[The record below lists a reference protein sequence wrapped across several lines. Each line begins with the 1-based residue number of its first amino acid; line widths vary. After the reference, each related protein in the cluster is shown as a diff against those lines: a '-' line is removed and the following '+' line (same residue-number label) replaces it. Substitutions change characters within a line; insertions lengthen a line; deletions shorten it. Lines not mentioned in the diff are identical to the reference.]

1 MKPHKQLI
9 ALTAGLLVASLS
21 VAEPIIVEIDGGEG
35 MNPLGGYAMTPFGM
49 PDSGGGCATSTTS
62 ADGLTI
68 DFTTRNGADGT
79 GGSPACMN
87 VESPDWWEWD
97 HGNVFTTDVRELNW
111 VELIL
116 PADTRALWVY
126 VGASFRNGSGW
137 IEAFDQN
144 NASSGRTHFG
154 RNSDIAF
161 GPNNTPGFGIYS
173 PDACGSV
180 SRVIIEPS
188 DWGFG
193 FLATNND
200 PCVSVP
206 EPAPLGL
213 LGLGLLGIALVRRL
227 RSGPGQ
233 IDA

>member
-1 MKPHKQLI
+1 MKLQRQLA
-9 ALTAGLLVASLS
+9 ALTAGLLVTSLG
-21 VAEPIIVEIDGGEG
+21 VADPIIVEIDGGEG
-35 MNPLGGYAMTPFGM
+35 MNPLGGYEMTPFGA
-49 PDSGGGCATSTTS
+49 PNADGGCASSTTN

-68 DFTTRNGADGT
+68 DFTTRNNADGT

-87 VESPDWWEWD
+87 VESPNWWEWD

-126 VGASFRNGSGW
+126 VGAEFTNGRGW

-154 RNSDIAF
+154 HRSDIPF
-161 GPNNTPGFGIYS
+161 GPGNTPGFGVYS
-173 PDACGSV
+173 PDTCGSI

-200 PCVSVP
+200 PCVSVS

-213 LGLGLLGIALVRRL
+213 LGLGLLGIALARRL
-227 RSGPGQ
+227 RAKPVGA
-233 IDA
+233 DA